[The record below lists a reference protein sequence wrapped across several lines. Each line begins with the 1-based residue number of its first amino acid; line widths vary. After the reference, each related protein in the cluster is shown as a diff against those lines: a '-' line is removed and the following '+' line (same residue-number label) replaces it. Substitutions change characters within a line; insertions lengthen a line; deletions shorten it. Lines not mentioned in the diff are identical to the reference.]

1 MRTKELD
8 KISFERVK
16 RPRSR
21 FDLSF
26 DSNTSAG
33 WGDLQPVVSR
43 LLVPNSK
50 TKLSLDSLVRM
61 APLVRPAFA
70 RVKAKF
76 WSAFVGMSELTQNF
90 SALLTKQTISRGDLT
105 FIPSEVPN
113 MPLNELSLFTLM
125 GARVSVWEV
134 YNNFVPNSSYVSYKL
149 QHVTQDIAF
158 MEDPVRKWV
167 SDVLWWR
174 SCR

>member
-8 KISFERVK
+8 KISLERVK

-21 FDLSF
+21 FDLRF

-50 TKLSLDSLVRM
+50 TKLTLDSLVRM

-76 WSAFVGMSELTQNF
+76 WSAFVGMSELSQNF
-90 SALLTKQTISRGDLT
+90 SALLSHQTISRGDIS

-113 MPLNELSLFTLM
+113 TALNDLSLFILISPW
-125 GARVSVWEV
+125 GG
-134 YNNFVPNSSYVSYKL
+134 
-149 QHVTQDIAF
+149 
-158 MEDPVRKWV
+158 
-167 SDVLWWR
+167 WW
-174 SCR
+174 